1 MAAKRR
7 SVVITGIGPITAC
20 GIGVDA
26 LMSGLRARRS
36 PIAAPV
42 IAFDSSPFR
51 SHMAAEVSTFDPTAY
66 LDAKQA
72 RRLDRFVQFSLV
84 ASKLAIQDARLDTG
98 SLDPGR
104 VAIQMGSAMGGIAY
118 AEIQLRS
125 FLEGKTGHI
134 DPRLATTTFA
144 GAASCHVAI
153 EYGFTGP
160 NTTNA
165 MSCAAGTIALGEAAR
180 LIRDGVVDV
189 AIAGGV
195 DAPLAP
201 VCYGAFATMRAMS
214 TRNDHPEKA
223 CRPFDKDRD
232 GFVMGEGACVLV
244 MEEASSARARGATI
258 YAELRGYGINNDAY
272 HMAAP
277 RPDGSR
283 AAECMRAAIAS
294 AGLTPTDVDHV
305 NAHGSSTPLNDG
317 TESKAIRTALGAHAD
332 RVPVTGT
339 KPYHGHALGASGAIE
354 IGISALSLKHGWIP
368 PTMNLEVPGEDCD
381 LDYVTGAGR
390 DVPLKAVISNS
401 FGFGG
406 INAVVLATAVSELD

>member
-1 MAAKRR
+1 MPAKRR

-26 LMSGLRARRS
+26 LMAGLRARRS
-36 PIAAPV
+36 PVAAPV
-42 IAFDSSPFR
+42 AAFDSSPFR
-51 SHMAAEVSTFDPTAY
+51 SHMAAEVTFDPTAY

-84 ASKLAIQDARLDTG
+84 ASKLAIQDSRLDVA
-98 SLDPGR
+98 SLDAGR

-118 AEIQLRS
+118 AEVQLRS
-125 FLEGKTGHI
+125 FIDGTSGHI

-165 MSCAAGTIALGEAAR
+165 MSCAAGTIAIGEAAR
-180 LIRDGVVDV
+180 LIREGTVDV

-214 TRNDHPEKA
+214 TRNDDPATA

-272 HMAAP
+272 HMSAP

-283 AAECMRAAIAS
+283 AAECIRAAIAS
-294 AGLTPTDVDHV
+294 AGLAPTDVDHI

-354 IGISALSLKHGWIP
+354 VGISALSLKHGWIP
-368 PTMNLEVPGEDCD
+368 PTLNLETPGPDCD

-390 DVPLKAVISNS
+390 DVTLKAVVSNS

-406 INAVVLATAVSELD
+406 INAVVLATAASELE